1 MASDPRTDRVA
12 QLTEQF
18 QEIVEHYFSIQC
30 RYQSAI
36 REVQTK
42 LEILDD
48 EFQSKHSR
56 NPIHH
61 MQSRMKSLPS
71 ITEKLRRKGIP
82 LTIEAATQQLTDIA
96 GIRVICSY
104 IDDIYT
110 IADLLIK
117 QDDVRVVKWRDYIK
131 QPKPNGYRSLHIV
144 IEIPVFLQE
153 GKIFV
158 PVEVQIRTIAM
169 DFWATLEHHLRYK
182 GITDI
187 PTDISDELQRT
198 AEDICR
204 LDERMLN
211 IRNRVDALGTSE
223 SKPEQEEKPAAEAQT
238 TTPA

>member
-1 MASDPRTDRVA
+1 MASDSRQDRLA
-12 QLTEQF
+12 QMTEQF
-18 QEIVEHYFSIQC
+18 QALVDQYFSIQC

-48 EFQSKHSR
+48 EFQSKHKR

-61 MQSRMKSLPS
+61 MQSRLKSMQS
-71 ITEKLRRKGIP
+71 IVEKLKRKGVP
-82 LTIEAATQQLTDIA
+82 LTMKDATESLTDIA

-110 IADLLIK
+110 IANLLTS
-117 QDDVRVVKWRDYIK
+117 QDDVRVVKMRDYIK

-144 IEIPVFLQE
+144 VEIPVFLQE

-182 GITDI
+182 GLSET
-187 PTDISDELQRT
+187 PADISDELQQT
-198 AEDICR
+198 ALDICR
-204 LDERMLN
+204 LDERMLS
-211 IRNRVDALGTSE
+211 IRNRVDVLDA
-223 SKPEQEEKPAAEAQT
+223 EKKKE
-238 TTPA
+238 

>member
-1 MASDPRTDRVA
+1 MASDPRKDRA
-12 QLTEQF
+12 DQLTEQF
-18 QEIVEHYFSIQC
+18 QEIMEQYFSIQC

-48 EFQSKHSR
+48 EFQAKHSR

-71 ITEKLRRKGIP
+71 IVEKLRRKGIP

-110 IADLLIK
+110 IADLLVK

-169 DFWATLEHHLRYK
+169 DFWASLEHHLRYK
-182 GITDI
+182 GLSDI
-187 PTDISDELQRT
+187 PADISDELQQT

-211 IRNRVDALGTSE
+211 IRNRVDALENTADE
-223 SKPEQEEKPAAEAQT
+223 SGKQDAAKDET
-238 TTPA
+238 TTA